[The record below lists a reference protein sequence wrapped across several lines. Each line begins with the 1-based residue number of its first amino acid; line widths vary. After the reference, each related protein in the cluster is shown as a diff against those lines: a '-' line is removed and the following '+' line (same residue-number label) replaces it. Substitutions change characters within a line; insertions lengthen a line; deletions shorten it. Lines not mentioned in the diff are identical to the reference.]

1 MRPHLLLPR
10 VVLQPLVQL
19 HRASPLALLHLVML
33 LLEALLQQAAVAQVQ
48 VLLLQH
54 LQQLLPR
61 LPALHRAALLV
72 LATDAI

>member
-1 MRPHLLLPR
+1 MRPHLLLLR
-10 VVLQPLVQL
+10 VVLQLLVQL
-19 HRASPLALLHLVML
+19 HRQSPLALLHLVML
-33 LLEALLQQAAVAQVQ
+33 LVEALLQQAAAQVQ
-48 VLLLQH
+48 VLLLQR

>member
-1 MRPHLLLPR
+1 MRPHLLLLR

-33 LLEALLQQAAVAQVQ
+33 LVEALLQQAAAQVQ
-48 VLLLQH
+48 VLLLQR

-61 LPALHRAALLV
+61 LPPLHRAALLV

>member
-1 MRPHLLLPR
+1 MRPHLLQLR
-10 VVLQPLVQL
+10 AVLQPLVQL

-33 LLEALLQQAAVAQVQ
+33 LVEALLQQAAAQVQ
-48 VLLLQH
+48 VLLLQR

>member
-1 MRPHLLLPR
+1 MRPHLLLLR
-10 VVLQPLVQL
+10 VVLQLLVQL
-19 HRASPLALLHLVML
+19 HRASPLVLLHLVML
-33 LLEALLQQAAVAQVQ
+33 PVEALLQQAAAQVQ
-48 VLLLQH
+48 VLLLLR

>member
-1 MRPHLLLPR
+1 MRPHLLLLR

-33 LLEALLQQAAVAQVQ
+33 LVEALLQQAAVQVQ
-48 VLLLQH
+48 VLLLQR

-61 LPALHRAALLV
+61 LPAQHRAALLV

>member
-1 MRPHLLLPR
+1 MRPHLLLLR
-10 VVLQPLVQL
+10 VVLQLLVQL
-19 HRASPLALLHLVML
+19 HRASPLVLLHLVML
-33 LLEALLQQAAVAQVQ
+33 LVEALLQQAAAQVQ
-48 VLLLQH
+48 VLLLQR

>member
-33 LLEALLQQAAVAQVQ
+33 LLEALLQQAVAQVQ

>member
-1 MRPHLLLPR
+1 MRPHLLPLR
-10 VVLQPLVQL
+10 VVLQPLVHL
-19 HRASPLALLHLVML
+19 HRQSLLALLHLVML
-33 LLEALLQQAAVAQVQ
+33 RVEALLQQAAAQVQ
-48 VLLLQH
+48 VLLLQR

>member
-1 MRPHLLLPR
+1 MRPHLLQLR
-10 VVLQPLVQL
+10 VVHQLLVHL
-19 HRASPLALLHLVML
+19 HRQSLLAQLHLVML
-33 LLEALLQQAAVAQVQ
+33 LVEALLQQAAAQVQ
-48 VLLLQH
+48 VLLLQR

>member
-1 MRPHLLLPR
+1 MRPHLLLLR
-10 VVLQPLVQL
+10 VVLQLLVQL

-33 LLEALLQQAAVAQVQ
+33 LVEALLQQAAAQVQ
-48 VLLLQH
+48 VLLLQR

>member
-1 MRPHLLLPR
+1 MRPHLLLLR
-10 VVLQPLVQL
+10 VVLQLLVQL

-33 LLEALLQQAAVAQVQ
+33 LVEALLQQAAAQVQ
-48 VLLLQH
+48 VLLLQR

-61 LPALHRAALLV
+61 LPVLHRAALLV